1 MPRVIIESDP
11 LRDVEFSFE
20 QPIMLGRGNSADFAI
35 NYPGVSRQH
44 ARIEKKGR
52 HWTINDLGSSNGTFV
67 EGRRVEQTGR
77 LRNGERFSL
86 GKLDLRFYEE
96 EKPPVNVQI
105 SDDSLD
111 VLRSLDAREAVDL
124 DAIDTAEALRDISKR
139 LKLVNDIG
147 KALSAHIEEEELLP
161 SILEKL
167 FEALP
172 QAEQGCILVQP
183 EDSTAGLTPAV
194 SRTRKGGDD
203 SFAISRS
210 LVGDVV
216 EKKRGFLTVDATKDE
231 RFAASQTVQNLSIR
245 SVICVPM
252 IVGDDVVGAVYVTGG
267 SRRPFTEGDMSLL
280 VGIAGQAGLAIS
292 NTRMHRKLLKRQM
305 LEQDLALARR
315 IQRDFLPLATPKV
328 DGWEFWNQYDSA
340 LEVGG
345 DYYGYF
351 DLPDGRIGVAIGDVS
366 GKGISAA
373 LYMARLSSEMRIAVA
388 YLSDPAAILE
398 RVNDRLCTGA
408 EEGMFVTAAILAIDR
423 DSRRVQ
429 IASAGHPAPLVVR
442 RKKVEAFE
450 SPSGTPLGVMDDS
463 TYETAEMTLDSHE
476 VLFLFTDGVTEA
488 MNPRNE
494 EYSYER
500 LRAALGAAG
509 RTPSEVGE
517 AIEKEVREWYGTAMQ
532 NDDLTLVAFG
542 PVQER

>member
-20 QPIMLGRGNSADFAI
+20 QPVMLGRGNNADFAI

-44 ARIEKKGR
+44 ARIEKTGR

-77 LRNGERFSL
+77 LRDGERFSL

-96 EKPPVNVQI
+96 EKAPVNVQI
-105 SDDSLD
+105 NDASLD
-111 VLRSLDAREAVDL
+111 VLKSLDAKEAVDL
-124 DAIDTAEALRDISKR
+124 DAIDTAEALREISKR
-139 LKLVNDIG
+139 LKLLNEVG
-147 KALSAHIEEEELLP
+147 QALSAHIEEEELLP

-183 EDSTAGLTPAV
+183 EDESAGLAPAV
-194 SRTRKGGDD
+194 SRTRKGGEDA
-203 SFAISRS
+203 FAISRS
-210 LVGDVV
+210 LVRDVV

-231 RFAASQTVQNLSIR
+231 RFSSSETVQNLSIR

-252 IVGDDVVGAVYVTGG
+252 IVGDDVVGAIYVTGG
-267 SRRPFTEGDMSLL
+267 SKRPFTEGDMSLL

-315 IQRDFLPLATPKV
+315 IQRDFLPLSTPTV
-328 DGWEFWNQYDSA
+328 SGWEFWSQYDSA

-351 DLPDGRIGVAIGDVS
+351 DLPDGRTGVAIGDVS
-366 GKGISAA
+366 GKGMSAA

-388 YLSDPAAILE
+388 YLSDPAKILE

-408 EEGMFVTAAILAIDR
+408 EEGMFVTAAMLAIDR
-423 DSRRVQ
+423 DGRRVQ
-429 IASAGHPAPLVVR
+429 IASAGHPAPLVK
-442 RKKVEAFE
+442 RKKKIVSFD
-450 SPSGTPLGVMDDS
+450 SPQGTPLGVMDDS
-463 TYETAEMTLDSHE
+463 TYETAEMTLDRQD
-476 VLFLFTDGVTEA
+476 VIFLFTDGVTEA
-488 MNPRNE
+488 MNPKNE
-494 EYSYER
+494 EYGYER
-500 LRAALGAAG
+500 LLESLRGAGAS
-509 RTPSEVGE
+509 PSSVGE
-517 AIEKEVREWYGTAMQ
+517 TIEREVRDWYGTAMQ

-542 PVQER
+542 PG